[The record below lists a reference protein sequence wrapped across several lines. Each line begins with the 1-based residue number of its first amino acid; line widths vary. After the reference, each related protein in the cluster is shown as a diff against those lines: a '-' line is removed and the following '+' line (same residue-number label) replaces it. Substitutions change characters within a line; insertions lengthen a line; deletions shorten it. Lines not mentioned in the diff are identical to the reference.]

1 MRQANADFDIE
12 QTDFN
17 KNFKENLKY
26 KSQMDLFTY
35 NDESD
40 PEEVAVDGAA
50 PSARNRLDSEM
61 KRTYRHNYDLNRLC
75 KNIEQGIKIERIIL
89 DLGD

>member
-1 MRQANADFDIE
+1 MRHSNADFDIE

-17 KNFKENLKY
+17 KNFKEDLKY

-35 NDESD
+35 KEESD
-40 PEEVAVDGAA
+40 PECETVDGAA

-61 KRTYRHNYDLNRLC
+61 KRTYRLNYDLNKLS
-75 KNIEQGIKIERIIL
+75 
-89 DLGD
+89 

>member
-1 MRQANADFDIE
+1 MRHSNADFDIE

-17 KNFKENLKY
+17 KNFKEDLKY

-35 NDESD
+35 KEESD
-40 PEEVAVDGAA
+40 PEGETVDGAA

-61 KRTYRHNYDLNRLC
+61 KRTYRLNYDLNKLS
-75 KNIEQGIKIERIIL
+75 
-89 DLGD
+89 